1 MVLDR
6 IKKIIAGQLDLDEKD
21 IKENTSFEELE
32 IDSLELF
39 QIIIDI
45 EEEFDVQIENTE
57 SIKTV
62 QDAVKIVEEKINI
75 K

>member
-1 MVLDR
+1 MIFNR
-6 IKKIIAGQLDLDEKD
+6 IKKIIVEQLDLDEKD
-21 IKENTSFEELE
+21 IEENTSFKELKV
-32 IDSLELF
+32 DSLELF

-45 EEEFDVQIENTE
+45 EEEFDVQIEDAE

>member
-1 MVLDR
+1 M
-6 IKKIIAGQLDLDEKD
+6 
-21 IKENTSFEELE
+21 
-32 IDSLELF
+32 DSLELF

>member
-1 MVLDR
+1 MIFNR
-6 IKKIIAGQLDLDEKD
+6 IKKIIVEQLNLDEKD
-21 IKENTSFEELE
+21 IEENTSFKELKV
-32 IDSLELF
+32 DSLELF

-45 EEEFDVQIENTE
+45 EEEFDVQIEDAE

>member
-1 MVLDR
+1 MIFNR
-6 IKKIIAGQLDLDEKD
+6 IKKIIVEQLDLDEKD
-21 IKENTSFEELE
+21 IEKNTSFKELKV
-32 IDSLELF
+32 DSLELF

-45 EEEFDVQIENTE
+45 EEEFDVQIEDAE